1 MTRKST
7 NQIINDWEKR
17 YIPDLST
24 FSSEVNSLDIDELR
38 ILTSSEGRNQTVKKV
53 RRLLEL
59 KCEVAGIKSNILFSY
74 IPNIV
79 KLADSAKLAQYIQLV
94 YNRMLEIYQQQS
106 HLSVP
111 NSLSIVIRNFSGT
124 IDIYSDAFRQWIMP
138 AIGLPTTE
146 YLAREIQ
153 PAIAQLRQQHL
164 SADDPRTIGFV
175 STQFHFSTTFIL
187 SQLKLAEQ
195 VLLSPYFK
203 FVEEQVCIPWQR
215 VCSAALEHTPDSP
228 QLTLVQQLLPA
239 SREIALRVHSRAAQL
254 YPNHYSRRGKLNDPG
269 VKASSIRDIEM
280 FQAYLWLCVLEGS
293 MAAVEQELLPLCT
306 MVFPS
311 IDVQWELVEQITPL
325 LLEEF
330 RDRLEPEQINLLL
343 PYAQA
348 MHRLFSNPQS
358 HKI

>member
-1 MTRKST
+1 MRQKSS
-7 NQIINDWEKR
+7 NQIINCWEKR

-24 FSSEVNSLDIDELR
+24 FVAENNSLDIDQL
-38 ILTSSEGRNQTVKKV
+38 INLTSSQGRIQTVTKV
-53 RRLLEL
+53 RRILEI

-74 IPNIV
+74 IPNVI
-79 KLADSAKLAQYIQLV
+79 KLADSAQLAKYIQLA
-94 YNRMLEIYQQQS
+94 YDRMLEIYQQQS
-106 HLSVP
+106 HLSVN
-111 NSLSIVIRNFSGT
+111 NSLVSRNLSRT
-124 IDIYSDAFRQWIMP
+124 VDIYSDIFKQWVMP
-138 AIGLPTTE
+138 AIRLPATE
-146 YLAREIQ
+146 YLAKEIK

-164 SADDPRTIGFV
+164 STEDSRAIGFV

-215 VCSAALEHTPDSP
+215 VCGAALGHSLDSP
-228 QLTLVQQLLPA
+228 KLTLVQQLLPA

-254 YPNHYSRRGKLNDPG
+254 HPNHYSRRGKLNDPG

-306 MVFPS
+306 MVFPC

-330 RDRLEPEQINLLL
+330 RDRLEPEQLSLLL
-343 PYAQA
+343 PYTQA
-348 MHRLFSNPQS
+348 MQGLFSSQQS
-358 HKI
+358 PKI